1 MTLAVLFLLTS
12 CVRTV
17 GPEPQ
22 ALTPEKLKNRYL
34 VTLDPDFAPGGHAAN
49 KARAADI
56 ARGFGLEPFHTY
68 GTAVFGFAVEIPDGR
83 VTGLQNDPRVLSVEP
98 DQVLEITA
106 QTFPTG
112 IPRIYAPD
120 NPNLGLDETD
130 FGMVDVDI
138 AILDTGILTTHED
151 LNVASKQSF
160 STSIWC
166 EFFVC
171 DGEDDHGHGTH
182 VAGTAAALHNTV
194 GIVGVAPGAR
204 LHAVKVLDAQGG
216 GAESDVTAG
225 IDWVAANADMIEV
238 ANMSLGCACDTPTM
252 DVAIT
257 NAVAAGVVFVVAAGN
272 EASDAGSNSPAKHP
286 DVITVS
292 ALADFDGAPG
302 GLGSPSCRIDVD
314 DTNADFS
321 NFDPSGSVIDIA
333 APGVC
338 INSTYFDGGYIEF
351 DGTSMASPH
360 VAGAAAILASTFK
373 PQNRAEV
380 MDIRDIIVLHGNFD
394 WQDLSGDGFL
404 EPLLDVGSTA
414 DKVAEFCPKLVGQAV
429 PDCTDGSPNPGKFSF
444 TSTFYTVEEGN
455 TEATITVRR
464 TRGNI
469 GAVTVE
475 YGTSNGTA
483 SSGSDYTST
492 SGNLSWADGETGGK
506 TFTISIKD
514 DRRKEDDET
523 VLLTLSNPTGGATLG
538 NSSSTLTILDNE
550 KPGTLTF
557 TSTEVS
563 ANERD
568 GSVTVTV
575 KRTGGDLGEVSVDYT
590 TIDDTATAPSDYVA
604 TSGTL
609 TWLDNDFADK
619 SFTVDIINDELE
631 EPAETVTLSLSNPT
645 GGASLGDATSTL
657 TIAASDQ
664 VGTLTFTSEA
674 FTVDEGDG
682 VVAVMVTRS
691 GGDEKPVSIEF
702 YTQSGGAVAG
712 EDFTSTTVTVSW
724 ADGESGAKTVNI
736 PIIDD
741 VLDEVNEAFW
751 AKLRN
756 VAGAGTL
763 SFASG
768 TYSVDEGAGT
778 VSITVERVGGSSGA
792 VSVQYDTSDGTA
804 TSADYTPASGT
815 LSWVD
820 GDSLSKSFTVSISE
834 DTDVEGDESVSML
847 LSNPTGG
854 AALGTD
860 TSTLTI
866 MDNDVVSPGVLSIE
880 NAAYTVNEGA
890 GMLTVTVTR
899 SSGSAG
905 AVEVDY
911 LTADVVALAG
921 SDYVATSGTLSW
933 ADGETSSKS
942 FDVAITDDGDQETN
956 EVFQVLLSTLRSR

>member
-1 MTLAVLFLLTS
+1 MLQLRRFPVLMTLAVLFLLTS
-12 CVRTV
+12 CVRTME
-17 GPEPQ
+17 PEPQ
-22 ALTPEKLKNRYL
+22 SLTPEKLKNRYL
-34 VTLDPDFAPGGHAAN
+34 VMLDPDFAPGGHAAN

-56 ARGFGLEPFHTY
+56 ARGLGLEPFHTY
-68 GTAVFGFAVEIPDGR
+68 GTAVFGFAVEIPEGR
-83 VTGLQNDPRVLSVEP
+83 VTGLENDPRVLSVEP
-98 DQVLEITA
+98 DQVLEIAA
-106 QTFPTG
+106 QNFPTG

-120 NPNLGLDETD
+120 NPNLGLGETD

-138 AILDTGILTTHED
+138 AIIDTGIITTHED
-151 LNVASKQSF
+151 LNVVSKQNF

-182 VAGTAAALHNTV
+182 VAGSAAALHNDV

-238 ANMSLGCACDTPTM
+238 ANMSLGCSCNTPTM
-252 DVAIT
+252 DAAIT
-257 NAVAAGVVFVVAAGN
+257 SAVAAGVVFVVAAGN

-292 ALADFDGAPG
+292 ALADFDGEPG
-302 GLGSPSCRIDVD
+302 GLGSPTCRIDVD

-321 NFDPSGSVIDIA
+321 NFDPTGAIIDIA

-338 INSTYFDGGYIEF
+338 IDSTYFDGGYIAF

-380 MDIRDIIVLHGNFD
+380 MDIRDTIVMHGNFD
-394 WQDLSGDGFL
+394 WEDLSGDGFK
-404 EPLLDVGSTA
+404 EPLLDIGSSA
-414 DKVAEFCPKLVGQAV
+414 DRVAEFCPKMVGQAV

-444 TSTFYTVEEGN
+444 TSTSYTVEEGN

-464 TRGNI
+464 TRGNV
-469 GAVTVE
+469 GAVTVQ
-475 YGTSNGTA
+475 YDTGNGTA
-483 SSGSDYTST
+483 SSGSDYTT
-492 SGNLSWADGETGGK
+492 ASGTLSWADGETGGK

-523 VLLTLSNPTGGATLG
+523 VLLTLSNPTGGAGLG
-538 NSSSTLTILDNE
+538 TGSSTLTILDNE

-557 TSTEVS
+557 TSTEAS
-563 ANERD
+563 ANEKD

-575 KRTGGDLGEVSVDYT
+575 KRTGGDLGEVSVDYST
-590 TIDDTATAPSDYVA
+590 SDGSATAPEDYVA

-619 SFTVDIINDELE
+619 SFTIDIINDELE
-631 EPAETVTLSLSNPT
+631 EPEETVILNLINPT
-645 GGASLGDATSTL
+645 GGASLGETTSTL
-657 TIAASDQ
+657 TIAPSDM

-682 VVAVMVTRS
+682 SVGVTVTRT
-691 GGDEKPVSIEF
+691 GGDEKAVSVEF
-702 YTQSGGAVAG
+702 YTQSAGAVAG

-756 VAGAGTL
+756 VSGGASLGTRSSLVNILDNDEPGPAAGTL

-768 TYSVDEGAGT
+768 SYSVDEGAGS
-778 VSITVERVGGSSGA
+778 VSITVERVGGSSGL
-792 VSVQYDTSDGTA
+792 VSVDYATSDG
-804 TSADYTPASGT
+804 SA
-815 LSWVD
+815 
-820 GDSLSKSFTVSISE
+820 
-834 DTDVEGDESVSML
+834 
-847 LSNPTGG
+847 
-854 AALGTD
+854 
-860 TSTLTI
+860 
-866 MDNDVVSPGVLSIE
+866 
-880 NAAYTVNEGA
+880 
-890 GMLTVTVTR
+890 
-899 SSGSAG
+899 SSGS
-905 AVEVDY
+905 DY
-911 LTADVVALAG
+911 
-921 SDYVATSGTLSW
+921 
-933 ADGETSSKS
+933 
-942 FDVAITDDGDQETN
+942 
-956 EVFQVLLSTLRSR
+956 